1 MANEPKGGG
10 IGLMVAA
17 VAMIACCAVP
27 LLVLSGAF
35 VGIGAWFSG
44 GGVTWL
50 VAGAVLAAAA
60 LVVWRVRGG
69 TVRHESRD
77 RRAEMRDRA
86 RSGGD
91 ALSPSSRG
99 IRVRV
104 PSRRPIKSMT

>member
-1 MANEPKGGG
+1 MENKPRGGG

-86 RSGGD
+86 RPDGD
-91 ALSPSSRG
+91 PLSPSG
-99 IRVRV
+99 HD
-104 PSRRPIKSMT
+104 